1 MTFKKFTYRPG
12 AFLGIFAQ
20 ATQAGPAWA
29 SERSMFVS
37 APEAL
42 SREHALLTRLLIA
55 VDNVVNNAVEDRNM
69 DLTPINNASNVIRR
83 VVADHHM
90 AFEEQNIYPRMEQ
103 IDYLSSMIE
112 TMEGQ
117 HDDARVIN
125 KMVLDMTR
133 GGKIRGKTE
142 MDELVLLTKSFKD
155 MITAH
160 AAWEETIIFPA
171 MYDLLPER
179 DMSDINKK
187 FMGSGRKLLG
197 GEGPVKLYRTLD
209 DIEKAAGTHDLSSFT
224 F

>member
-20 ATQAGPAWA
+20 ATRAMPAWA
-29 SERSMFVS
+29 SERSMNVS

-42 SREHALLTRLLIA
+42 SREHAMLTRLLLAI
-55 VDNVVNNAVEDRNM
+55 DNVVNAAVEDGKA
-69 DLTPINNASNVIRR
+69 DLTPINEASNVIRQ

-103 IDYLSSMIE
+103 IDFLSSMTE
-112 TMEGQ
+112 TLEGQ

-133 GGKIRGKTE
+133 GGKLRGKTE
-142 MDELVLLTKSFKD
+142 LDELVLLTKSFKD

-171 MYDLLPER
+171 MYDLLPEK
-179 DMSDINKK
+179 DMKDINKK
-187 FMGSGRKLLG
+187 FMASARKLLG
-197 GEGPVKLYRTLD
+197 GEGPVELYRTLD
-209 DIEKAAGTHDLSSFT
+209 DIEKAAGTHDLSSYT